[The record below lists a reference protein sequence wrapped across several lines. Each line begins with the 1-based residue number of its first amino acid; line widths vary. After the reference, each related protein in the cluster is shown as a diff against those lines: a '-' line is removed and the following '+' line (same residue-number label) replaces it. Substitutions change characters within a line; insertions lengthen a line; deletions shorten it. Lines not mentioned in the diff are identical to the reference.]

1 MDPEVTDMPFSHDEA
16 KLIAGYTLANYERE
30 RNTTKAVIASIPA
43 GQEEYKPHG
52 NCMCALKLAFH
63 IVASERF
70 FLDGV
75 INGKFASGGEMP
87 DTIKTSADVLAW
99 YEANVPP
106 AIDAVKALPGET
118 ISQNIDFFGMMNA
131 QAIAYLTLMVNH
143 SVHHRGQLSAYLRP
157 MGAKVP
163 GIYGPSGDS
172 EVKK

>member
-1 MDPEVTDMPFSHDEA
+1 MPFSHDEA

-30 RNTTKAVIASIPA
+30 RNTTKSVIAAIPA
-43 GQEEYKPHG
+43 GQEEYKPHD

-87 DTIKTSADVLAW
+87 ESIRTPADVLAW
-99 YEANVPP
+99 YDANVPP
-106 AIDAVKALPGET
+106 AIDAVKSLPGEAIGQT
-118 ISQNIDFFGMMNA
+118 IDFFGMMQA
-131 QAIAYLTLMVNH
+131 QAIFYLTLMTNH
-143 SVHHRGQLSAYLRP
+143 SVHHRGQLAAYLRP

-163 GIYGPSGDS
+163 SIYGPSGDS
-172 EVKK
+172 GTKG